1 MKRLLLALLAA
12 GLAAPAL
19 DAQQAE
25 FRSRNGVPEW
35 EVPEEFKEDAFTFA
49 RLRPRIHRRWAV
61 DFPDSDLNFSYR
73 LQEMT
78 SMLVNPDP
86 VVVDTLSP
94 NLSDYPFLYLVE
106 PGTVHF
112 TDEEIRILR
121 NHLLNGGFLMLD
133 DFWGEDE
140 WQNAYHEM
148 KKLFPDR
155 EPVELDLDHPLF
167 HAVFHLEEAPQIPAM
182 EFAVQGREY
191 GITTQPGGGERAIY
205 YGIFDDDGRMMVV
218 ICRDTD
224 LGDGW
229 EREGDNP
236 WFFKEFSEK
245 RAYPMGINIIF
256 HALTH

>member
-1 MKRLLLALLAA
+1 MKFLPLIFLAALLVP
-12 GLAAPAL
+12 LPL
-19 DAQQAE
+19 SAQQPE
-25 FRSRNGVPEW
+25 VLSRNGVPDW
-35 EVPEEFKEDAFTFA
+35 EIPEDFRADAFTFA
-49 RLRPRIHRRWAV
+49 RLRPLIHRRWDV

-86 VVVDTLSP
+86 VVVDSLSP
-94 NLSDYPFLYLVE
+94 NLTDYPFLYLVE
-106 PGTVHF
+106 PGTVHL
-112 TDEEIRILR
+112 TDEEARVLR
-121 NHLLNGGFLMLD
+121 EYLLNGGFMMLD

-148 KKLFPDR
+148 KKIFPDR
-155 EPVELDLDHPLF
+155 EPVELPIEHPLF
-167 HAVFHLEEAPQIPAM
+167 HAIFHLEEAPQIPAM
-182 EFAVQGREY
+182 EFAVQGRAF

-229 EREGDNP
+229 EREGDNA

-245 RAYPMGINIIF
+245 RAYPMGINIVF